1 MTTTVAVP
9 QTETGRDPQAELR
22 KLIEAGEATK
32 AEVAH
37 QIGYDRSTVGRY
49 IDGKYG
55 GNINKIS
62 AAVMKFLDTRAEQEQ
77 LDAQLPP
84 VPGYIETPTAR
95 GIYDKIAYAHVAG
108 VIACIYGGAGLGK
121 TQTSS
126 EYTRRNSGAFH
137 ITVTPSCSR
146 PQALLAIIAAKL
158 NLRVG
163 QAAYLLEQTIHEYL
177 RNSGRKV
184 LIIDEAQHLCPRAL
198 EALRSIHDQSGCGI
212 VLLGNEIV
220 YGRLTGGDRSVGFA
234 QLFSRVATKK
244 RLGRPLAG
252 DIDALLDVWEVADNA
267 RKFCREIGRQP
278 GALRGLSNTL
288 RLAAMYR
295 QGKGDKHIELRHVKA
310 AWKEHGG
317 EEEAA

>member
-1 MTTTVAVP
+1 MADRVAVP
-9 QTETGRDPQAELR
+9 QTETSRDPQAELR
-22 KLIEAGEATK
+22 GLIDSGAVTK

-49 IDGKYG
+49 IDGKYF
-55 GNINKIS
+55 GNVNKIS
-62 AAVMKFLDTRAEQEQ
+62 AAVMKFLDTRAEQQE

-121 TQTSS
+121 TETSR

-137 ITVTPSCSR
+137 ITVTPSSSR
-146 PQALLAIIAAKL
+146 PQALLARVAARL
-158 NLRVG
+158 NLRAN
-163 QAAYLLEQTIHEYL
+163 QAAYLLEQTIHDYL
-177 RNSGRKV
+177 RNSRKV
-184 LIIDEAQHLCPRAL
+184 LLIDEAQHLCPRAL

-212 VLLGNEIV
+212 VLLGNEVV
-220 YGRLTGGDRSVGFA
+220 YGRLTGGDRSIGFA

-252 DIDALLDVWEVADNA
+252 DINALLDAWGVAEDA
-267 RKFCREIGRQP
+267 RRFCSDIGRRP
-278 GALRGLSNTL
+278 GALRGLTNTL
-288 RLAAMYR
+288 RLASMYA
-295 QGKGDKHIELRHVKA
+295 QGRGDQTISHRHIKA

-317 EEEAA
+317 DEEVAA